1 MNQWHRQQSANDLG
15 NKEKWTS
22 DGFDASDWKKVD
34 VFNSNWGG
42 SWNTP
47 LNGVHYFRQRINI
60 PESLAGQQAVL
71 RVGTLKDSDATYI
84 NGICV
89 GRTSYQYP
97 TRIYKS
103 RQTYSVPVKTR
114 LSSALSAVPDV
125 RNL

>member
-1 MNQWHRQQSANDLG
+1 MTLG
-15 NKEKWTS
+15 T
-22 DGFDASDWKKVD
+22 KKNGQVT
-34 VFNSNWGG
+34 VSTLQIGKSGCIQLQLGG

-97 TRIYKS
+97 PRIY
-103 RQTYSVPVKTR
+103 QVPADLLRAGENEIVIR
-114 LSSALSAVPDV
+114 LVSSAGRPEFVKGSLT
-125 RNL
+125 NWK

>member
-1 MNQWHRQQSANDLG
+1 MYS
-15 NKEKWTS
+15 TP
-22 DGFDASDWKKVD
+22 
-34 VFNSNWGG
+34 NWGG

-97 TRIYKS
+97 PRIY
-103 RQTYSVPVKTR
+103 QVPTDLLRAGEKRDCHPPCQQCRT
-114 LSSALSAVPDV
+114 SGICKKGMP
-125 RNL
+125 